1 MFKPIQDRTPIK
13 ELIAKQIE
21 EAILAKKFLPDEK
34 LPSENELATQFSAS
48 RTSVRE
54 TSQNL
59 AAQGLIRVE
68 KGKGIFVNHIT
79 SETVVTP
86 LAKYLRLRLD
96 RNYVLDLVHA
106 RQIIEPAIAREAALN
121 HEEKD
126 IAALESA
133 IDKLRNSNG
142 GYLELAQ
149 LDMEFHQDLARAT
162 RNLVVPMLLKP
173 IHALLPDLK
182 STVYANVDEAK
193 ESAVEWHGNILRAVK
208 ERNPEESAE
217 MMIEHL
223 KIAEKHAEMIL
234 KNKNNK

>member
-54 TSQNL
+54 AIQNL